1 MFIYAGVE
9 RKTNEPAKG
18 CWLKWPLG
26 NNVKFL
32 CPQLNSVSINLF
44 HSSAMHETLHCA
56 NSPSQSAAF
65 CFWQVMCLQQRL
77 EARLTGD
84 SFGSY
89 RSKTLPWKCV
99 KCLKT
104 DTSYISQPHFQCINN
119 IFRLLGFS
127 CALQRSV
134 YLFTHYPLA
143 VLAEIIVPF
152 SRFQAGYIRI
162 DGSVP
167 SSERIQLVHKFQNDP
182 ETRVAVLSIQAA
194 GQVVNQ
200 NKNNNDWSSVTHNV
214 QRFGVQKNI

>member
-1 MFIYAGVE
+1 
-9 RKTNEPAKG
+9 
-18 CWLKWPLG
+18 
-26 NNVKFL
+26 
-32 CPQLNSVSINLF
+32 
-44 HSSAMHETLHCA
+44 
-56 NSPSQSAAF
+56 
-65 CFWQVMCLQQRL
+65 MCLQQRL

-89 RSKTLPWKCV
+89 KSKTLPWKCL

-104 DTSYISQPHFQCINN
+104 DTSYISQPHFLHCWNKIFSL
-119 IFRLLGFS
+119 FRLLGFS
-127 CALQRSV
+127 CPLQRPI
-134 YLFTHYPLA
+134 YLLTHYPVT

-200 NKNNNDWSSVTHNV
+200 NKNNNDWGSVTHNI
-214 QRFGVQKNI
+214 QRFGVQKKYTAALSFWANKFWRIVYCHGLNAVTAPELFSEMSGLH